1 MPVQDP
7 HSFADP
13 AVAVMTHLQLDL
25 TVDFEKHKLHGTA
38 AIRYQATPSS
48 RELIVDTRGLTIHRV
63 TSVGDT
69 LHELKYHLDA
79 EVPFLGQALHIPL
92 DALQGEIL
100 IEYTTSPDAAALQ
113 WLLPQQT
120 AGKKQPFLF
129 SQSQAILA
137 RTWAPVQ
144 DSPGIRFTYEAR
156 LKVPADL
163 MAVMSAENPMVKND
177 SGVYTF
183 SMKQPIPAY
192 LLAIAVGDIAF
203 MSLDNRSGV
212 YAEPVLLERAANEF
226 AELPNMIAAA
236 EQLYGPYAWGRY
248 DLIVLPPSFPFGG
261 MENPRLTFATP
272 TIIAGDRSLTTL
284 VAHELAHSWS
294 GNLVTNATWND
305 FWLNEGFTV
314 YFENRI
320 MESLYG
326 KDFADMQRKLGQ
338 QDLFETLKELGDDN
352 PDTRLKLS
360 LEGRDPDDGMTDIAY
375 EKGNNLLLVLEAH
388 VGRPRWDAFLRNYFQ
403 RHAFKTMTTEDFLV
417 ELRDSLFA
425 NDSQGFET
433 LKINQWVYEPGLP
446 DNYIRIR
453 ATRFEAVE
461 AAVGEWSSGRPAT
474 SLSTGTWTAFEW
486 IHFLQVLPANLSVT
500 QLQELDRA
508 FGFSKSG
515 NNEILF
521 NWMECCLRN
530 NYTAIY
536 PVVERFLTEVGRRKY
551 VKPLFQALV
560 ETNEGR
566 AEAQKIFEMAK
577 GNYHAITRE
586 TVEAIVNK

>member
-1 MPVQDP
+1 MASTDP
-7 HSFADP
+7 HSFANP
-13 AVAVMTHLQLDL
+13 ATAVMTHLQLDL
-25 TVDFEKHKLHGTA
+25 TVDFEKQVLRGTA
-38 AIRYQATPSS
+38 TVRYWAADSAG
-48 RELIVDTRGLTIHRV
+48 ELILDTRGLSINKV
-63 TSVGDT
+63 VAANDTSNSISFR
-69 LHELKYHLDA
+69 LDPS
-79 EVPFLGQALHIPL
+79 VPFLGQALHIPL
-92 DALQGEIL
+92 KASTGEVI
-100 IEYTTSPDAAALQ
+100 IEYSTSPDAAALQ
-113 WLLPQQT
+113 WLTPQQT
-120 AGKKQPFLF
+120 AGKKHPFLF

-156 LKVPADL
+156 VKVPAEL

-183 SMKQPIPAY
+183 SMKQPVPAY
-192 LLAIAVGDIAF
+192 LLAIAVGDITF
-203 MSLDNRSGV
+203 HSLDDRSGV
-212 YAEPVLLERAANEF
+212 YAEPVLLDRAANEF
-226 AELPNMIAAA
+226 QDLPKMIDAA
-236 EQLYGPYAWGRY
+236 EKLYGPYAWGRY

-326 KDFADMQRKLGQ
+326 KDFADMQRRLGQ
-338 QDLFETLKELGDDN
+338 QDLFETLKEMGNDN

-375 EKGNNLLLVLEAH
+375 EKGNNLLMVIEAH
-388 VGRPRWDAFLRNYFQ
+388 VGRTRWDAFLSGYFQ
-403 RHAFKTMTTEDFLV
+403 RHAFKTMTTENFLK

-425 NDSQGFET
+425 NDPSGFET
-433 LKINQWVYEPGLP
+433 LKINEWVYEPGLP
-446 DNYIRIR
+446 ENYIRIR
-453 ATRFEAVE
+453 AARFEAVE
-461 AAVGEWSSGRPAT
+461 AAAAEWFSGRPAS
-474 SLSTGTWTAFEW
+474 SLSTASWSAFEW
-486 IHFLQVLPANLSVT
+486 VHFLQQLPAGLSAV

-508 FGFSKSG
+508 FGFSGSS

-536 PVVERFLTEVGRRKY
+536 PVLEAFLAEVGRRKY

-560 ETNEGR
+560 ATPEGLV
-566 AEAQKIFEMAK
+566 EARKIFEVAK
-577 GNYHAITRE
+577 DNYHTITRE
-586 TVEAIVNK
+586 TVESILSN